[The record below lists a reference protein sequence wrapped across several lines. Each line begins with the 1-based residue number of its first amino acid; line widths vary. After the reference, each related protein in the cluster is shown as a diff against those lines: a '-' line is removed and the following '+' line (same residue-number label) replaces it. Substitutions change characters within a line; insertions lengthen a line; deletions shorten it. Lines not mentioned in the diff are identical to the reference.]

1 MQVSIKV
8 KGLEEATKA
17 LKSLEKDLEQPFREV
32 IAGGAQ
38 LIRGEAIKSIQTG
51 PKTGR
56 IYEKYNPRR
65 THRAS
70 APGQAPASD
79 TGNLVSNI
87 MVERESENIVNVVSK
102 AFYSMFLEFGTSKIL
117 PRPFMFPASEK
128 AFPKIVEVVT
138 KKVNETVRNFRK

>member
-56 IYEKYNPRR
+56 IY
-65 THRAS
+65 
-70 APGQAPASD
+70 
-79 TGNLVSNI
+79 
-87 MVERESENIVNVVSK
+87 
-102 AFYSMFLEFGTSKIL
+102 
-117 PRPFMFPASEK
+117 
-128 AFPKIVEVVT
+128 
-138 KKVNETVRNFRK
+138 